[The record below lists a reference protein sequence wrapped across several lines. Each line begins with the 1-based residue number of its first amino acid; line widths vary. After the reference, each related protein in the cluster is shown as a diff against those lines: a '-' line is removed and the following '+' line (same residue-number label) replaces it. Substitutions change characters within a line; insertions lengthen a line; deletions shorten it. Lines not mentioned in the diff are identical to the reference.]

1 MHNITSSL
9 RSLLA
14 LLLVISLA
22 ACSTTKSST
31 ADTIKPST
39 KKDAPLEKSLLW
51 EISGKNISQP
61 SYLFGTIHI
70 IDADRYFLPK
80 GTLEAIDNTDIMVFE
95 IDLADMEDMDQIM
108 GLLMSA
114 MMEGNVTIKDLV
126 SEEDYAMISKHFSD
140 MGLPFMMLERIK
152 PMFLSMMGGDIDMGS
167 LQSGEMTSYE
177 LKFGEMAKS
186 KGMETAGLET
196 MEFQM
201 SLFDSIPYDDQA
213 VMLVESI
220 KSGGG
225 ESDLMEKMM
234 DTYTTQDVDAL
245 AEFITSESGD
255 VAGFEDN
262 LITKRNHAWIPQ
274 IKKLSGDRPAFYAVG
289 AGHLGGK
296 EGVIRLLRQEG
307 YTVQAINK

>member
-1 MHNITSSL
+1 MHKIKFSL
-9 RSLLA
+9 RIIIA
-14 LLLVISLA
+14 LLFIVSIT
-22 ACSTTKSST
+22 ACSTTQAVT
-31 ADTIKPST
+31 AENSKAVA
-39 KKDAPLEKSLLW
+39 KKDTRLEKSLLW
-51 EISGKNISQP
+51 EISGKNITQA

-95 IDLADMEDMDQIM
+95 IDLAEMEDMDQIM
-108 GLLMSA
+108 GLLMGA
-114 MMEGNVTIKDLV
+114 MMEDNITIKDLV
-126 SEEDYAMISKHFSD
+126 SAEDYELISSHFNE

-152 PMFLSMMGGDIDMGS
+152 PMFLSMMGGDMDMEG

-177 LKFGEMAKS
+177 LKFGEIAKS

-201 SLFDSIPYDDQA
+201 SLFDSIPYTDQA
-213 VMLVESI
+213 AMLVETI
-220 KSGGG
+220 KTGGG

-234 DTYTTQDVDAL
+234 ATYTTQDVDAL

-255 VAGFEDN
+255 VSGFEDN
-262 LITKRNHAWIPQ
+262 LINKRNHAWIPQ

-307 YTVQAINK
+307 YTVKAIIK